1 MLSDGNSAPILSCR
15 YIPSQ
20 EFRAALRKGRER
32 AKPTHA
38 RQDKVVRLLDEEAAD
53 EDDICV
59 LKTKFRGE
67 ANLELKRKL
76 DNLDRTDCFPI
87 NGRGG
92 IRFSSVFGIHSGE
105 DRPGPAGGV

>member
-1 MLSDGNSAPILSCR
+1 MDIRTLLYTASQKFPSAP
-15 YIPSQ
+15 
-20 EFRAALRKGRER
+20 RKVRGR
-32 AKPTHA
+32 AKAAHPH
-38 RQDKVVRLLDEEAAD
+38 QDKVVRLLDEEAAD